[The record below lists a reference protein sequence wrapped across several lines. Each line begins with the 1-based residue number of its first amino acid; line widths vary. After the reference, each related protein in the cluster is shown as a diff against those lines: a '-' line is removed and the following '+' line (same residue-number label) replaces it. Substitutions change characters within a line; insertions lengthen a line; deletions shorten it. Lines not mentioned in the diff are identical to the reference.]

1 MRILIIGGTGHIGGY
16 LVPRLLAEG
25 HAVSVVAR
33 NPKPRHAI
41 EARSWAS
48 VQWIVADRSQE
59 EKNGAWAERLKK
71 IETDVVIDL
80 MAFSPEQN
88 ATIANAFAGRIRH
101 FLHCGTIWAYGRPA
115 RVPYAESDLR
125 RPLSDYGQKKAQIE
139 ADLLERWSKDRFP
152 ATIIH
157 PGHICGWGW
166 LPIDPQ
172 GTRNG
177 TEVYRRLACE
187 ETVYLCDNGRPT
199 IQHVHADDIARLF
212 QLSIE
217 NPRVSVGESFSAV
230 ASCALTLE
238 ACCETVA
245 TIFGKMPRLEFVS
258 RETFQE
264 KLGIGPAAATFEHCD
279 HSPCASNAKAQRLL
293 GHIPR
298 YTIEDI
304 YRESIHWMQN
314 SGLLKL

>member
-1 MRILIIGGTGHIGGY
+1 MRILIVGGTGHIGGY

-25 HAVSVVAR
+25 HAVSVIAR
-33 NPKPRHAI
+33 NPRPRHAI
-41 EARSWAS
+41 EPRSWAP
-48 VQWIVADRSQE
+48 VNWIIADRSQE
-59 EKNGAWAERLKK
+59 EKSGAWATRLKS

-80 MAFSPEQN
+80 MAFTPEQN
-88 ATIANAFAGRIRH
+88 TLMMNAFAGRIRH

-115 RVPYAESDLR
+115 RVPYSESDPR
-125 RPLSDYGQKKAQIE
+125 RPLSDYGTKKAQIE
-139 ADLLERWSKDRFP
+139 ADLLERCAKSAFP
-152 ATIIH
+152 GTIIH

-177 TEVYRRLACE
+177 TEVYRHLATE
-187 ETVYLCDNGRPT
+187 ETVYLCDHGRPT

-217 NPRVSVGESFSAV
+217 NPRAAVGESFSAV

-238 ACCETVA
+238 ACCEAVA
-245 TIFGKMPRLEFVS
+245 GIFGKKPRLEFVS
-258 RETFQE
+258 RDVFRE
-264 KLGIGPAAATFEHCD
+264 KLGAAAEATFEHAD
-279 HSPCASNAKAQRLL
+279 HSPCSSNAKAARLL
-293 GHIPR
+293 GHTPR

-304 YRESIHWMQN
+304 YREGIQWMQAT
-314 SGLLKL
+314 GALKL